1 MQLIGSIRTVD
12 SHTMGEPTRV
22 VVGGINAKGRTVAD
36 KKAWL
41 EKEKDEL
48 RRALMLEPRG
58 HDDMFGSILVQPES
72 PEADF
77 GIVFMDGGGYLNMC
91 GHGIIGATTV
101 VLETGMMPMAEPET
115 QVVFETPAGL
125 VKATARV
132 EGTSVE
138 SVSFVNVPAFVEQE
152 NVKVHLP
159 DVGEITLDIA
169 FGGSYFAIVSSEEI
183 KVKVDP
189 SNTRLLIERGMQLRK
204 ILNQQVKVA
213 HPIHPHINTIDL
225 VEVYDAP
232 TNQEATLKN
241 AVIFGNGQVDRSPCG
256 TGTCAKMS
264 LLHWQGKLNLNETF
278 VYESILGTM
287 FKGRLLETTMMK
299 GKEAVIPE
307 IAGSAYITG
316 FNHFVIDPDDPLK
329 HGFTLRS

>member
-22 VVGGINAKGRTVAD
+22 VVGGINAKGTTVAE

-41 EKEKDEL
+41 EKERDEL

-58 HDDMFGSILVQPES
+58 HDDMFGSILVQPAN

-101 VLETGMMPMAEPET
+101 VLETGMMPMTEPET
-115 QVVFETPAGL
+115 HVIFETPAGL
-125 VKATARV
+125 VKARAKV
-132 EGTSVE
+132 AGTSVQ
-138 SVSFVNVPAFVEQE
+138 SVSFENVPAFVEHE
-152 NVKVHLP
+152 NVKVLLP
-159 DVGEITLDIA
+159 GTGEVTLDIA
-169 FGGSYFAIVSSEEI
+169 FGGSYFAIVSAEEI
-183 KVKVDP
+183 KVKVDR
-189 SNTRLLIERGMQLRK
+189 SNTQQLIEKGILLRK
-204 ILNQQVKVA
+204 TLNEQVKVQ
-213 HPIHPHINTIDL
+213 HPLHPHIHSIDL

-232 TNQEATLKN
+232 TNKQATLKN

-256 TGTCAKMS
+256 TGTCAKMA
-264 LLHWQGKLNLNETF
+264 LLYHQGKLNLNETF

-287 FKGRLLETTMMK
+287 FKGRLL
-299 GKEAVIPE
+299 GKAEVGHREAVIPE
-307 IAGSAYITG
+307 ITGSAYITG
-316 FNHFVIDPDDPLK
+316 FNHFVIDPEDPLK